1 MFPLLAEAASTTP
14 IIPADYSVPWFIAY
28 PIAVVMGGAILTLF
42 KALLSAN
49 AKKSAE
55 ELTAEKGKSG
65 SQVQREVD
73 HQARIDNYT
82 KVLKD
87 KDDALERCQ
96 NARVTGMESAVTA
109 IVTMNERQK
118 TVLGLLENVLDRLN
132 HGGES
137 P

>member
-1 MFPLLAEAASTTP
+1 MFSLIAEVASTP
-14 IIPADYSVPWFIAY
+14 IVPSDYGVPWFIAY
-28 PIAVVMGGAILTLF
+28 PIAVVMGTVIAALF
-42 KALLSAN
+42 RALLSAN

-55 ELTAEKGKSG
+55 ELAAEKGKSG

-73 HQARIDNYT
+73 HQVRIDNYT

-109 IVTMNERQK
+109 IVTMNERHN